1 MANTI
6 KIKNSGTP
14 SAVPG
19 SLEYG
24 ELGLNYADG
33 KIFYKNGAGII
44 SEFTLNAGNINAHE
58 SVELATTTVLPN
70 SPTYTAGSAD
80 GKSGLGIGAYLESGS
95 NAVLVVDS
103 VTPSV
108 GDRIL
113 VKDQVNQ
120 IHNGIYS
127 VTTVGTISAKWRLT
141 RALDFDNSTGPEVT
155 AGDYTYSAR
164 GTVNTGKAWMMNA
177 TGTNTDDSIKIGTD
191 NITFISVGIGPKGD
205 TGATG
210 AGGALGYWGSFW
222 STQDQTAAATGTAYA
237 ITFNNSDT
245 ANSGVTLS
253 NSSRINFTNAGVYS
267 LTFSVQFANADNQI
281 KDANVW
287 FKKNGTNVDASDS
300 SFSVVESH
308 GGVDGKAIGTVNLVS
323 SLSAGD
329 YIELFW
335 KTTSTNVRIDFTDAA
350 SPTPSAP
357 SVIFTAVQ
365 VMYTQ
370 LPSATVLDDFQNVTV
385 PTPSSGDFL
394 KYNGSAWV
402 NDAIDLGTDT
412 TGNYMS
418 NVTAGNLITVT
429 HTPGEGSSAAIAV
442 TSGTSG
448 QIIVANA
455 TGVATWVT
463 ESGDITVDASG
474 VTSISSNVIVNADI
488 NASAAISHSKLAN
501 ATAGQVL
508 LGTTTTGVITATT
521 ISGDITIDGAGVV
534 TIAANSVALGTDTT
548 GNYVSSLVAGSGITL
563 SNNSG
568 EGATPTVALTSNS
581 LTVNGTSIALGG
593 SGTVTANAST
603 LTGTSLNSSV
613 VGSSLTSVGT
623 LTSLTVSGNV
633 SVTGGVIDHVITN
646 QQTASYTLVLADDGD
661 LVEMNVGTANNLTV
675 PADNT
680 VNFPIGTS
688 IDILQ
693 VGAGQTT
700 IVATSGVTINR
711 STGLKLRTQWSAA
724 TLIKRA
730 ANTWVAIGDLSA

>member
-6 KIKNSGTP
+6 KIKNSGTASAAP
-14 SAVPG
+14 S

-33 KIFYKNGAGII
+33 KLFYKNSSNNIVQFTGA
-44 SEFTLNAGNINAHE
+44 
-58 SVELATTTVLPN
+58 
-70 SPTYTAGSAD
+70 
-80 GKSGLGIGAYLESGS
+80 
-95 NAVLVVDS
+95 
-103 VTPSV
+103 
-108 GDRIL
+108 
-113 VKDQVNQ
+113 
-120 IHNGIYS
+120 
-127 VTTVGTISAKWRLT
+127 
-141 RALDFDNSTGPEVT
+141 
-155 AGDYTYSAR
+155 
-164 GTVNTGKAWMMNA
+164 
-177 TGTNTDDSIKIGTD
+177 
-191 NITFISVGIGPKGD
+191 KGD

-267 LTFSVQFANADNQI
+267 FIFSIQFANADNKI
-281 KDANVW
+281 EDANVW
-287 FKKNGTNVDASDS
+287 FKKNGTNIPASDT
-300 SFSVVESH
+300 SFSIVESH
-308 GGVDGKAIGTVNLVS
+308 GGIDGKAVGTVNLIQ
-323 SLSAGD
+323 SLASGD

-335 KTTSTNVRIDFTDAA
+335 QTTDTDIRLEYRPAEGPA
-350 SPTPSAP
+350 PAIP

-412 TGNYMS
+412 TGS
-418 NVTAGNLITVT
+418 
-429 HTPGEGSSAAIAV
+429 
-442 TSGTSG
+442 
-448 QIIVANA
+448 
-455 TGVATWVT
+455 
-463 ESGDITVDASG
+463 
-474 VTSISSNVIVNADI
+474 
-488 NASAAISHSKLAN
+488 
-501 ATAGQVL
+501 
-508 LGTTTTGVITATT
+508 
-521 ISGDITIDGAGVV
+521 
-534 TIAANSVALGTDTT
+534 
-548 GNYVSSLVAGSGITL
+548 YVSSLVAGSGITL

-581 LTVNGTSIALGG
+581 VTVNGTSIALGG
-593 SGTVTANAST
+593 SGTIAANAST

-613 VGSSLTSVGT
+613 TGSSLTSVGT
-623 LTSLTVSGNV
+623 LTSLSVSGNV
-633 SVTGGVIDHVITN
+633 SVTGAVIDHVITN

-700 IVATSGVTINR
+700 IVATSGVIINR